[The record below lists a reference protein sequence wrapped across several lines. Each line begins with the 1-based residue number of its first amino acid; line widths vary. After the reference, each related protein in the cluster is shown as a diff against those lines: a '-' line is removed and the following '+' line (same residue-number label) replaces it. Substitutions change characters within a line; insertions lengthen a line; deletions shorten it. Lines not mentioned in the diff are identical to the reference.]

1 MFPIPSIHPVGSCVA
16 RRLRVCR
23 LRRHWQFHLIW
34 VLRRSELR
42 YRVTRETIEMA
53 ALTALVM
60 CVIAGTALGFNG
72 DSFELECPDECDCH
86 YFRINWVT
94 DCSESNLTEVPYDE
108 LSMSV
113 YILDLN
119 GNNITSLRS
128 FPPDIKMRRL
138 QIAYNRL
145 ARVEKEAFKGLE
157 YLIDVDLSGNNI
169 TYVDPEAF
177 LDSRGLLNVE
187 LQDNPI
193 TTVEGPFLISSTLQ
207 YLDISS
213 CNLSVINPHFFDNI
227 TSLTTVDL
235 SNNPLSVLD
244 SGVFDVLTSLDTLNL
259 NDCQLTTIS
268 EGAFSS
274 LINLKKLEL
283 AGNFLVNTNWSETLG
298 NLIRL
303 EYLNLRKSGLTSL
316 SEDIFSNCTNLVT
329 LILADNEL
337 RDLDVA
343 AILGK
348 SVTHL
353 ELLDL
358 SNCHIKGPISGEAFA
373 NATKLKVLYLSG
385 NPLFAPDLQEA
396 LAPLPKLERLFLS
409 NCGLHN
415 LPDNFNVFD
424 YLIELDIS
432 HNPLSNVFTRLLAPL
447 ENLEYLNMG
456 YSNLSYIGPDTFAKM
471 TSMRRLVLSG
481 NDLLSLEAGLFGNLT
496 QLTTLELEFCGLK
509 RPLNANAFFKNL
521 TYMDLREIRLSGN
534 PLVIP
539 ESGPVF
545 PRQLS
550 QVSILDLSNC
560 NIGSLNRDAFKN
572 TENITDLNLA
582 GNQIKSGEGS
592 LSFLERLHHLEKIDL
607 SNNNLTTIEPEVFIN
622 NPKLRSLNL
631 IGNPFMCDCKIAEM
645 WDWANMIKGD
655 LHMLAGAQSVE
666 KDIVVKGNKKKK
678 NLYCHYNET
687 QLRNMTL
694 TTNKTVPGRRPFV
707 KPRELN
713 YAYRTWAKYV
723 RESGCEPVVKIL
735 RPVALVSEL
744 FDSSNGIV
752 PTATLLVVIALVLGL
767 ATLVMTMRLFRKKR
781 LAMGDTEQR
790 KFR

>member
-1 MFPIPSIHPVGSCVA
+1 MVF
-16 RRLRVCR
+16 L
-23 LRRHWQFHLIW
+23 
-34 VLRRSELR
+34 
-42 YRVTRETIEMA
+42 A
-53 ALTALVM
+53 ALTMCLLVG
-60 CVIAGTALGFNG
+60 AGECFNG

-119 GNNITSLRS
+119 GNNITTLHT

-138 QIAYNRL
+138 QIANNRL
-145 ARVEKEAFKGLE
+145 TRVERDAFKGLE
-157 YLIDVDLSGNNI
+157 YLIDVDLSFNNI

-193 TTVEGPFLISSTLQ
+193 TTVDGPFLISSTLQ

-213 CNLSVINPHFFDNI
+213 CNLSVINTQFFDNI

-235 SNNPLSVLD
+235 SNNPLRTLD
-244 SGVFDVLTSLDTLNL
+244 AGVFDVLTSLDNLNL
-259 NDCQLTTIS
+259 NDCQLTTIN
-268 EGAFSS
+268 EGTFSS
-274 LINLKKLEL
+274 LTNLKKLEL
-283 AGNFLVNTNWSETLG
+283 AGNYLTNTNWSEVLG

-316 SEDIFSNCTNLVT
+316 TEDTFSNCTNLVT

-337 RDLDVA
+337 RELDVGA
-343 AILGK
+343 VLGN

-353 ELLDL
+353 ELLDMT
-358 SNCHIKGPISGEAFA
+358 NCNIQGPISGEAFA

-409 NCGLHN
+409 NCGLRN

-424 YLIELDIS
+424 NLLELDIS
-432 HNPLSNVFTRLLAPL
+432 HNPLVNVFTRLLAPL
-447 ENLEYLNMG
+447 EKLEYLNMG

-471 TSMRRLVLSG
+471 TSMKRLVLSG

-545 PRQLS
+545 PKQLS
-550 QVSILDLSNC
+550 QVTILDLSNC
-560 NIGSLNRDAFKN
+560 NILSLNRDAFKN

-582 GNQIKSGEGS
+582 GNQIKSGATS
-592 LSFLERLHHLEKIDL
+592 LAFLERLHHLEKINL

-631 IGNPFMCDCKIAEM
+631 IGNPFVCDCKIAEM

-655 LHMLAGAQSVE
+655 LDMLVGAKSAE

-687 QLRNMTL
+687 QLRNLTL
-694 TTNKTVPGRRPFV
+694 TTNRSVPGRRPFV
-707 KPRELN
+707 KPRELT
-713 YAYRTWAKYV
+713 YANRTWAKYV

-735 RPVALVSEL
+735 RPVALVADL
-744 FDSSNGIV
+744 LDVHNGHIS
-752 PTATLLVVIALVLGL
+752 TAALLLAVLALTLGL
-767 ATLVMTMRLFRKKR
+767 STLVMTLRLFRKR
-781 LAMGDTEQR
+781 EHISVDTEQR
-790 KFR
+790 KLR

>member
-1 MFPIPSIHPVGSCVA
+1 MARYTVLVLSFVVG
-16 RRLRVCR
+16 
-23 LRRHWQFHLIW
+23 
-34 VLRRSELR
+34 
-42 YRVTRETIEMA
+42 
-53 ALTALVM
+53 LTQA
-60 CVIAGTALGFNG
+60 FNG
-72 DSFELECPDECDCH
+72 DSFELECPDECECH

-94 DCSESNLTEVPYDE
+94 DCSESNLTEIPYDE
-108 LSMSV
+108 LSRSV

-119 GNNITSLRS
+119 GNNITTLKS

-138 QIAYNRL
+138 QIANNKINT
-145 ARVEKEAFKGLE
+145 VEKDAFKGLE
-157 YLIDVDLSGNNI
+157 YLIDIDLSGNNI
-169 TYVDPEAF
+169 TYIDPEAF
-177 LDSRGLLNVE
+177 LDSHGLLNVE

-193 TTVEGPFLISSTLQ
+193 TSVDGPFLISSTLQ

-213 CNLSVINPHFFDNI
+213 CNLSVINAQFFENM
-227 TSLTTVDL
+227 TSLTTVDI
-235 SNNPLSVLD
+235 SNNPLRKLD
-244 SGVFDVLTSLDTLNL
+244 AGVFDVLTSLDTLNL

-268 EGAFSS
+268 DGAFSS
-274 LINLKKLEL
+274 LTNLKRLEL
-283 AGNFLVNTNWSETLG
+283 AGNILTNTNWSDVLG

-316 SEDIFSNCTNLVT
+316 SEDTFTNCTNLVT

-358 SNCHIKGPISGEAFA
+358 SNCHIQGPISGEAFA
-373 NATKLKVLYLSG
+373 NATRLKILYLSG

-415 LPDNFNVFD
+415 LPDNFIVFD
-424 YLIELDIS
+424 NLLELDIS
-432 HNPLSNVFTRLLAPL
+432 HNPLVNVFTKLLAPL
-447 ENLEYLNMG
+447 EKLEYLNMG
-456 YSNLSYIGPDTFAKM
+456 YSNLSYIGPHTFSKM
-471 TSMRRLVLSG
+471 TSMKRLVLSG

-521 TYMDLREIRLSGN
+521 TYMNLREIRLSGN

-539 ESGPVF
+539 DSGPLF
-545 PRQLS
+545 PKQLS
-550 QVSILDLSNC
+550 QVTILDLSNC
-560 NIGSLNRDAFKN
+560 NILSLNRDSFKN
-572 TENITDLNLA
+572 TENITDLNLS
-582 GNQIKSGEGS
+582 GNRIQSGEGS
-592 LSFLERLHHLEKIDL
+592 LSFLELLHHLEKLNL
-607 SNNNLTTIEPEVFIN
+607 SNNNLTTIDPEVFIN
-622 NPKLRSLNL
+622 NPRLRSLNV
-631 IGNPFMCDCKIAEM
+631 IGNPFVCDCKIAEM

-655 LHMLAGAQSVE
+655 LDMLVGAKSAE
-666 KDIVVKGNKKKK
+666 KDIVVKGNKKKR

-694 TTNKTVPGRRPFV
+694 STTKTVPGRRPFV
-707 KPRELN
+707 RPRELVFAN
-713 YAYRTWAKYV
+713 RTWAKYV

-735 RPVALVSEL
+735 RPIALVAEL
-744 FDSSNGIV
+744 FDVYEGHIS
-752 PTATLLVVIALVLGL
+752 TAALLLAVVALTLGL
-767 ATLVMTMRLFRKKR
+767 STFMMTIRLYRKKKP
-781 LAMGDTEQR
+781 ATIYTEQR
-790 KFR
+790 KQR